1 MPHRTADAPCH
12 HQRRE
17 AEAYAAPSVVGE
29 IPTFPREV
37 TGMPCFETSDHTTLF
52 YIDWGTGDPVVFV
65 HGQGL
70 GADMGEYQALDVTD
84 QGVHCIAYDQR
95 GYGRSDQPGHG
106 YDFDTFAA
114 VASTAARTARAIP
127 GGQFVVYEGASH
139 GLFFTHRD
147 RLNGDLLAFIRG

>member
-1 MPHRTADAPCH
+1 M
-12 HQRRE
+12 
-17 AEAYAAPSVVGE
+17 VGE

-70 GADMGEYQALDVTD
+70 RADMWEYQALDVTD
-84 QGVHCIAYDQR
+84 QGVHYIAY
-95 GYGRSDQPGHG
+95 DQPGHG

-127 GGQFVVYEGASH
+127 GSQCVVYEGASH
-139 GLFFTHRD
+139 GLFFTYRD
-147 RLNGDLLAFIRG
+147 RLHGDILAFIRG